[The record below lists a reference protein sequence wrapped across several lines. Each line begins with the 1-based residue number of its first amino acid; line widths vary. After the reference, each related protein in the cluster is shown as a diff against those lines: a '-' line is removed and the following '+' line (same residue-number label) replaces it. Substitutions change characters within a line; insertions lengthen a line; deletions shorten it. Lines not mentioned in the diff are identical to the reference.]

1 MVHTLIDMSGLT
13 TWIAI
18 LGTFLI
24 FWELRRKPVENQELE
39 AEKQA
44 VDEILGMM
52 RLARWIS
59 LLLSVLACLL
69 ITCQEWEMCLQ
80 GYAELGEMFGH
91 RSGLWFLL
99 CVLYLIFSCAVP
111 RRNQYPAVMRK
122 LCVAAFWMGVFFLVF
137 YALLANPAAV

>member
-52 RLARWIS
+52 RLARWI
-59 LLLSVLACLL
+59 
-69 ITCQEWEMCLQ
+69 
-80 GYAELGEMFGH
+80 
-91 RSGLWFLL
+91 
-99 CVLYLIFSCAVP
+99 
-111 RRNQYPAVMRK
+111 
-122 LCVAAFWMGVFFLVF
+122 
-137 YALLANPAAV
+137 